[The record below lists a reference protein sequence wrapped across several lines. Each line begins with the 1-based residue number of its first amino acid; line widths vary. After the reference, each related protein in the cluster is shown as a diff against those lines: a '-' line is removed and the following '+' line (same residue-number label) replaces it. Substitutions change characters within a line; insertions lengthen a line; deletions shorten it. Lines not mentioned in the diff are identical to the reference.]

1 MAELENYAELKF
13 TNAVLIDIF
22 SRYASNSEMA
32 EFVALDGS
40 IDMKFKMI
48 NGVMETPKCCE
59 QVLSLMYALFECN
72 PQSTIGRIYCDHQ
85 VDILRETVYRLSK
98 VIDAFSDIKLII
110 HSTTPDKNDPEK
122 NVSTHTEFTLK
133 KSKTSETKVI
143 ES

>member
-32 EFVALDGS
+32 EFVADDGS

-59 QVLSLMYALFECN
+59 QVVSLMYALFECN
-72 PQSTIGRIYCDHQ
+72 PQSTIGRIYAAHK
-85 VDILRETVYRLSK
+85 VDILRETVYRLAMLL
-98 VIDAFSDIKLII
+98 DGFSDIRLTI
-110 HSTTPDKNDPEK
+110 HSTAQDKNDPTQK
-122 NVSTHTEFTLK
+122 ISTHTEFTLA
-133 KSKTSETKVI
+133 KSRSTETKV

>member
-32 EFVALDGS
+32 EFVAEDGS

-72 PQSTIGRIYCDHQ
+72 PQSTIGRIYAAHK
-85 VDILRETVYRLSK
+85 VDILRETVYRLTMLL
-98 VIDAFSDIKLII
+98 DGFSDIKLTI
-110 HSTTPDKNDPEK
+110 HSTVQDKNDQTQK
-122 NVSTHTEFTLK
+122 ISTHTEFTLE
-133 KSKTSETKVI
+133 KSRTTETKVI
-143 ES
+143 E

>member
-22 SRYASNSEMA
+22 SRYASNSDMA
-32 EFVALDGS
+32 EFVAADGS
-40 IDMKFKMI
+40 IDMKFRML

-72 PQSTIGRIYCDHQ
+72 PQSAVGRIYHDHQ
-85 VDILRETVYRLSK
+85 TDILRETVYRLAMVLDS
-98 VIDAFSDIKLII
+98 FSDVKLTI
-110 HSTTPDKNDPEK
+110 HSTAEDKNDPEK
-122 NVSTHTEFTLK
+122 MISTHTEFTLK

-143 ES
+143 E

>member
-32 EFVALDGS
+32 EFVADDGS

-59 QVLSLMYALFECN
+59 QVVSLMYALFECN
-72 PQSTIGRIYCDHQ
+72 PQSTIGRIYAAHK
-85 VDILRETVYRLSK
+85 VDILRETVYRLAMLL
-98 VIDAFSDIKLII
+98 DGFSDIRLTI
-110 HSTTPDKNDPEK
+110 HSTAQDKNDPTQK
-122 NVSTHTEFTLK
+122 ISTHTEFTLA
-133 KSKTSETKVI
+133 KSSSTETKV
-143 ES
+143 E

>member
-32 EFVALDGS
+32 EFVADDGS

-59 QVLSLMYALFECN
+59 QVVSLMYALFECN
-72 PQSTIGRIYCDHQ
+72 PQSTIGRIYAAHK
-85 VDILRETVYRLSK
+85 VDILRETVYRLAMLL
-98 VIDAFSDIKLII
+98 DGFSDIRLTI
-110 HSTTPDKNDPEK
+110 HSTAQDKNDPTQMI
-122 NVSTHTEFTLK
+122 STHTEFTLA
-133 KSKTSETKVI
+133 KSRSTETKV
-143 ES
+143 EE

>member
-32 EFVALDGS
+32 EFVAEDGS

-72 PQSTIGRIYCDHQ
+72 PQSTIGRIYAAHK
-85 VDILRETVYRLSK
+85 VDILRETVYRLAMLL
-98 VIDAFSDIKLII
+98 DGFSDIKLTI
-110 HSTTPDKNDPEK
+110 HSTAQDKNDQTQK
-122 NVSTHTEFTLK
+122 ISTHTEFTLE
-133 KSKTSETKVI
+133 KSRTTETKVI
-143 ES
+143 E

>member
-32 EFVALDGS
+32 EFVAEDGS

-72 PQSTIGRIYCDHQ
+72 PQSTIGRIYAAHK
-85 VDILRETVYRLSK
+85 VDILRETVYRLAMLL
-98 VIDAFSDIKLII
+98 DGFSDIKLTI
-110 HSTTPDKNDPEK
+110 HSTVQDKNDQTQK
-122 NVSTHTEFTLK
+122 ISTHTEFTLE
-133 KSKTSETKVI
+133 KSRTTETKVI
-143 ES
+143 E

>member
-32 EFVALDGS
+32 EFVAADGS

-72 PQSTIGRIYCDHQ
+72 PQSAVGQIYSAHK
-85 VDILRETVYRLSK
+85 VDILRETVYRLAT
-98 VIDAFSDIKLII
+98 VLDGFSDIKLII
-110 HSTTPDKNDPEK
+110 HSTTADKSDPEK
-122 NVSTHTEFTLK
+122 KVETHTEFTLK
-133 KSKTSETKVI
+133 RSKTSETEVI
-143 ES
+143 E

>member
-32 EFVALDGS
+32 EFVAEDGS

-72 PQSTIGRIYCDHQ
+72 PQSTIGRIYAAHK
-85 VDILRETVYRLSK
+85 VDILRETVYRLAMLL
-98 VIDAFSDIKLII
+98 DGFSDIKLTI
-110 HSTTPDKNDPEK
+110 HSTTQDKNDQTQK
-122 NVSTHTEFTLK
+122 ISTHTEFTLE
-133 KSKTSETKVI
+133 KSRTTETKVI
-143 ES
+143 E

>member
-32 EFVALDGS
+32 EFVAEDGS

-72 PQSTIGRIYCDHQ
+72 PQSTIGRIYAAHK
-85 VDILRETVYRLSK
+85 VDILRETVYRLEMLL
-98 VIDAFSDIKLII
+98 DGFSDIKLTI
-110 HSTTPDKNDPEK
+110 HSTTQDKNDQTQK
-122 NVSTHTEFTLK
+122 ISTHTEFTLE
-133 KSKTSETKVI
+133 KSRTTETKVI
-143 ES
+143 E